1 MMSRLKVRFSLTWLI
16 TIVFVL
22 CLGLAFWNA
31 SRELSSLKSDMEEV
45 LSDQEAQS
53 RKLLS
58 LHKFP
63 NRAAAIELVNAG
75 GPRDSH
81 HFYRIYIPIELSS
94 SRYVRPDYKICV
106 TIGTKSTS
114 FPKQDRLDNPVTIEA
129 CNLAIDQDKESLI
142 AMRMKRDKDQLQLF
156 FNSEARV
163 TGSNN
168 CVTLSAKDYPH
179 LQNIVGYRPVAWTA
193 HYEDEQGGVLLFE
206 KSDHGAPAGKRNVL
220 QVWLQKVTNTD

>member
-106 TIGTKSTS
+106 TNGTKSTS

-179 LQNIVGYRPVAWTA
+179 LQNIVGYRPAAWTA